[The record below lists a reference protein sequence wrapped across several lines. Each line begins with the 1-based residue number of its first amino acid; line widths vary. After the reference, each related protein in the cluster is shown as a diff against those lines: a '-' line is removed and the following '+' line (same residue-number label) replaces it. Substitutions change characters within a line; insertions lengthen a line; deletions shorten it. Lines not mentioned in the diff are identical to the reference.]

1 MSGSG
6 YRKIGMKVGSVPNV
20 ADLAWMM
27 GECVPKSLL
36 CLVVWLAMVTASNA
50 QSLELL
56 REVKIQTSVSVSL
69 DRYNRIFVGDEKGN
83 INQYDTLGK
92 VLLTYSPSRV
102 VRFSLIE
109 AWKTTKVFAF
119 SRDLQQYTLLD
130 RFLVPIGQYPLDENN
145 MGFARIAT
153 LSADDNL
160 WLFDE
165 VDFSLKK
172 YDWRSQAITINA
184 PMNLVLDTRDYDLNF
199 MREYQNM
206 LFINDRNSGI
216 LVFDNLGNYKKKLYF
231 KGLTAFGMLNEE
243 LYFLQDNQ
251 LRFFHLYNFTER
263 ALNLPATIG
272 REIRQVLV
280 FENKVVLFYHDTMAI
295 YQMRN

>member
-1 MSGSG
+1 M
-6 YRKIGMKVGSVPNV
+6 RQKI
-20 ADLAWMM
+20 
-27 GECVPKSLL
+27 LL
-36 CLVVWLAMVTASNA
+36 PFFICLGIATSSTG

-56 REVKIQTSVSVSL
+56 REVKIQTPVSVSL
-69 DRYNRIFVGDEKGN
+69 DRYNRIFIGDEKGN

-92 VLLTYSPSRV
+92 VLLTFSPSRV

-119 SRDLQQYTLLD
+119 SRDYQQYTLLD
-130 RFLVPIGQYPLDENN
+130 RFLVPMGQYPIDENT

-165 VDFSLKK
+165 GNFSLKK
-172 YDWRSQAITINA
+172 FNLQSQAITINA
-184 PMNLVLDTRDYDLNF
+184 PLNLVLDDKDYDLNF

-216 LVFDNLGNYKKKLYF
+216 LVFDNLGNYKKKLSF
-231 KGLTAFGMLNEE
+231 KGLMTFGLLNEE
-243 LYFLQDNQ
+243 LYFLQDKQ
-251 LRFFHLYNFTER
+251 LHFFHLYNFTER
-263 ALNLPATIG
+263 TLALPVTKD
-272 REIRQVLV
+272 REIRQVLA
-280 FENKVVLFYHDTMAI
+280 FENKVVLFYNDTMAI
-295 YQMRN
+295 YQSRN